1 MSTPKRN
8 VVAELKRLGLSD
20 DLAFAAY
27 TAFGRKA
34 VHEITRN
41 PYSLIAK
48 YEEDIDWKALDR
60 FAVKRG
66 LESTGI
72 ERLTGG
78 VLYALRRAAA
88 SGHVYCPR
96 IPLLAESAQILGIE
110 DLILVQSGL
119 ESLRESG
126 LVVQEQPLDPQ
137 EGKGDWVYLINLH
150 TAESGIAH
158 YMGLLAHSPSNTHRR
173 KNQEINFE
181 EIEQSLGVRLAE
193 AQREAIRLSMD
204 DKILVITGGPGT
216 GKTTILKA
224 TVALWAKM
232 GKRIKLAAPTGR
244 AAKRLS
250 ESTARDA
257 STIHRLLEYN
267 PEQRNFNRNGYRPL
281 KVDLMVVDE
290 ASMIDTT
297 LMAALLET
305 LPPSAHLLLVG
316 DVDQLPSVGPG
327 FVLRDIIRSGLVSV
341 ITLSEIFRQ
350 RPGSL
355 ISDNAARI
363 NRGESP
369 VLDSGGVEEGQDFF
383 FIRKPTL
390 QSTLETVVEMVT
402 RRIPEQFGFTPM
414 EEIQVLAPMIKGDVG
429 VENLNMVLQRELNP
443 QKEGV
448 EQFGY
453 RICTGDKVM
462 QIRNDYDKDVFNG
475 DIGIVT
481 HVKSDPVLVKVD
493 FGDKRIAYDRGDLSD
508 LTLAYAITIHKSQG
522 SEYPA
527 VVIPLVT
534 KHFPLLQRN
543 VLYTAVSRGRNLVV
557 LVGTTRAME
566 IAIANNK
573 IRTRYTGLT
582 QRLIRVW
589 EKRRREN

>member
-1 MSTPKRN
+1 MHKPKRN
-8 VVAELKRLGLSD
+8 VVAELKKLGLSD
-20 DLAFAAY
+20 DLVFAAY
-27 TAFGRKA
+27 AAFGRKA
-34 VHEITRN
+34 VGEITRN
-41 PYSLIAK
+41 PYSLVAK

-60 FAVKRG
+60 FAAKQG
-66 LESTGI
+66 FENTGI
-72 ERLTGG
+72 ERLAGG
-78 VLYALRRAAA
+78 VLYAMRRAAA
-88 SGHVYCPR
+88 SGHVYYPR
-96 IPLLAESAQILGIE
+96 IPLLTDSARILGIE
-110 DLILVQSGL
+110 DLILIQNGL
-119 ESLRESG
+119 ESLRENG
-126 LVVQEQPLDPQ
+126 LVIQEQPLDPQ
-137 EGKGDWVYLINLH
+137 EGRGDWVYLMNLH
-150 TAESGIAH
+150 SAESGIAH
-158 YMGLLAHSPSNTHRR
+158 YMALLAHSLSRTHRR
-173 KNQEINFE
+173 KTQEINFE
-181 EIEQSLGVRLAE
+181 EIEQSLGIHLAE

-224 TVALWAKM
+224 TVTLWAKI

-250 ESTARDA
+250 ESTEREA

-267 PEQRNFNRNGYRPL
+267 PEQRTFNRNGYRPL

-297 LMAALLET
+297 LMAALLEA

-341 ITLSEIFRQ
+341 IALSEIFRQ

-383 FIRKPTL
+383 FIRKPDL
-390 QSTLETVVEMVT
+390 ESTLETVVEMVT

-414 EEIQVLAPMIKGDVG
+414 DDIQVLAPMIKGHVG
-429 VENLNMVLQRELNP
+429 IENLNIVLQRELNP
-443 QKEGV
+443 DKNGV

-453 RICTGDKVM
+453 RICPGDKVM

-475 DIGIVT
+475 DIGVVT
-481 HVKSDPVLVKVD
+481 HVKSDPVSVEVD
-493 FGDKRIAYDRGDLSD
+493 FGDKRTAYDHRDLSD

-557 LVGTTRAME
+557 LVGTARAMG
-566 IAIANNK
+566 IAIANNE
-573 IRTRYTGLT
+573 IRARYTGLT
-582 QRLIRVW
+582 QRLIQVW
-589 EKRRREN
+589 EKRRRGN